1 MADWRYDRSLMSR
14 GSIFEDDPGTVPPPL
29 FVALEE
35 EDDEEDV
42 MVGASE
48 TRRFLAGDGARFG
61 CGVSPALAPCW
72 RMAPPIDLR
81 IAGGRDEL

>member
-1 MADWRYDRSLMSR
+1 VA
-14 GSIFEDDPGTVPPPL
+14 PPE
-29 FVALEE
+29 EE

-42 MVGASE
+42 MVGAND

-61 CGVSPALAPCW
+61 WCGVSPAASPPCW

-81 IAGGRDEL
+81 IAGGREEL

>member
-1 MADWRYDRSLMSR
+1 MSR
-14 GSIFEDDPGTVPPPL
+14 GSMFGDDPGTAVPLPP
-29 FVALEE
+29 AAAPEDK
-35 EDDEEDV
+35 DDEDVV

-61 CGVSPALAPCW
+61 WCGASPVSPPCW

-81 IAGGRDEL
+81 IAGGRCDDDEL

>member
-1 MADWRYDRSLMSR
+1 MSR
-14 GSIFEDDPGTVPPPL
+14 GSMFDDDPGTVVPL
-29 FVALEE
+29 PLAAAPED
-35 EDDEEDV
+35 EDDEDVV

-61 CGVSPALAPCW
+61 CGVSPVSPPCW

-81 IAGGRDEL
+81 IAGGRFDDDDEL

>member
-1 MADWRYDRSLMSR
+1 MSR
-14 GSIFEDDPGTVPPPL
+14 GSIFDDDPGTIPPPPL
-29 FVALEE
+29 VVAPEE
-35 EDDEEDV
+35 EEDV

-48 TRRFLAGDGARFG
+48 TRRFLAGDGARCG
-61 CGVSPALAPCW
+61 CGVSPASPPCW